1 MYRFAAILM
10 VTLAGPLLAASA
22 NAETGNTNR
31 GQRVFG
37 TCAAC
42 HSLEPNRN
50 MSGPSLAELW
60 NRKAGT
66 LASFPRYSAALK
78 SSGIVWNDK
87 TLDAWLD
94 DPQHLVPGNT
104 MTFQGIKNAQQRA
117 DLLAFL
123 KGATQPG
130 HAPSHSAQQGGQQ
143 GGPMGGMMGMGGGSV
158 PNLRKLDPE
167 DRVQTIQYCGDSYK
181 VTTAAGKT
189 RDFWERNLRFKTD
202 SSEEGPEKG
211 APALVDAGMMG
222 DRADVIF
229 AGPDEISVYVEKKC

>member
-10 VTLAGPLLAASA
+10 VTLAGALLAASP
-22 NAETGNTNR
+22 NAETANTNR

-37 TCAAC
+37 ACAAC
-42 HSLEPNRN
+42 HSLEPARH

-60 NRKAGT
+60 NRKAGG
-66 LASFPRYSAALK
+66 LASFHRYSPALK

-87 TLDAWLD
+87 MLDEWLK

-104 MTFQGIKNAQQRA
+104 MTFQGMPNDQQRA

-123 KGATQPG
+123 KDVTRPG
-130 HAPSHSAQQGGQQ
+130 HAPRQSAQQGGT
-143 GGPMGGMMGMGGGSV
+143 GGMMGMMSGAGSV

-167 DRVQTIQYCGDSYK
+167 DRVQTIQYCGDTYK
-181 VTTAAGKT
+181 VTTAAGKI

-229 AGPDEISVYVEKKC
+229 AGPDEISAYVEKKC